1 MNYRQ
6 ESNNIVI
13 TNLTHFDIDE
23 ILDSG
28 QCFRYERIGEKEYII
43 VAYKK
48 VLKVKQENDT
58 IILYSTTLYEYQSIW
73 RKYFSL
79 DDDYAKIKSILADK
93 DEVIREAISYAA
105 GVRIIKQ
112 DLWEMI
118 ITFILSQN
126 NNIKR
131 IQQGV
136 KAISE
141 KYGEVIGEDGDVK
154 YYSFPSPKLLV
165 KATVEELRR
174 LKIGFRDKYIVDACT
189 KVVSG
194 QVELKR
200 LFDMPTHEAKVE
212 LLKIKGVG
220 NKVADCILLFGM
232 HRYEVFPTD
241 TWIKK
246 IMVSLYIK
254 KDVKVDEISKF
265 ALEYFGEYASYA
277 QQYLFHYARKN
288 RL

>member
-58 IILYSTTLYEYQSIW
+58 MILYNITLCEYESIW

-105 GVRIIKQ
+105 GVRIMKQ